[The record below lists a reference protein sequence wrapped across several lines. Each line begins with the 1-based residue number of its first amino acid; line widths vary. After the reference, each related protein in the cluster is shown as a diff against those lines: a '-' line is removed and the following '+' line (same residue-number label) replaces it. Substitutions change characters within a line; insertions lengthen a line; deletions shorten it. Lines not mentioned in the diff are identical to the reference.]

1 MHSTRIP
8 SHRSRWRQ
16 PISAHRASGYERP
29 SDVSSAPKKFFNY
42 RGSFATVWP
51 EAALMY
57 AVLEDAFL
65 CFRKQFQTDGRCMQ
79 QAQQAQEWFFSNDSD
94 GLFSFLS
101 ICEVL
106 GLEPEYMRKKLEHW
120 SETCL
125 INR

>member
-1 MHSTRIP
+1 
-8 SHRSRWRQ
+8 
-16 PISAHRASGYERP
+16 
-29 SDVSSAPKKFFNY
+29 
-42 RGSFATVWP
+42 
-51 EAALMY
+51 MY
-57 AVLEDAFL
+57 AVLENAFL